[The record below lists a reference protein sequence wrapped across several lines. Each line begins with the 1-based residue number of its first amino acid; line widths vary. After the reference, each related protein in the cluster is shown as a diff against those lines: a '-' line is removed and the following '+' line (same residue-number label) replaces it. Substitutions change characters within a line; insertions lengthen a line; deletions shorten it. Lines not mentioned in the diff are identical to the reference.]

1 MLLHSSFN
9 YLKSHFKKYNYSK
22 PYYRICK
29 VYVKT
34 KSKGN
39 YDNEEEDIQNIKRQI
54 EHGADKSAG
63 KSAIHQ
69 LNRIFYMD
77 YSMSGVDLKD
87 LIIGTFKRL
96 YDLKL
101 EVREKEIYLI
111 VYPTLRQEEDE
122 TYKEEL
128 NTIASIL
135 TEWNL
140 KRYIMDEFK
149 NLNAVGFKENIEIRL
164 PVQYNP

>member
-1 MLLHSSFN
+1 MLLQSPIK
-9 YLKSHFKKYNYSK
+9 YLKSHFKQQLYSK
-22 PYYRICK
+22 PLYKRFKIYA
-29 VYVKT
+29 KT
-34 KSKGN
+34 ISKNNGE
-39 YDNEEEDIQNIKRQI
+39 YEDEDIDSIKRQI
-54 EHGADKSAG
+54 EHGPNKNHG
-63 KSAIHQ
+63 KSTIEQ

-77 YSMSGVDLKD
+77 YQMNGMDLKE
-87 LIIGTFKRL
+87 LITGTFKRL

-101 EVREKEIYLI
+101 EVRDKDIYLI
-111 VYPTLRQEEDE
+111 VYPTLRREDDE

-128 NTIASIL
+128 NTIATIL

-149 NLNAVGFKENIEIRL
+149 NLSAIGFKENIEIML

>member
-1 MLLHSSFN
+1 MLFQSPLK
-9 YLKSHFKKYNYSK
+9 YLKSHFKRQYYSK
-22 PYYRICK
+22 PSHRLYKIYA
-29 VYVKT
+29 KT
-34 KSKGN
+34 ISKN
-39 YDNEEEDIQNIKRQI
+39 NDEYEDEDIQSIKRQI
-54 EHGADKSAG
+54 EQGANKNHE
-63 KSAIHQ
+63 KSAIEQ
-69 LNRIFYMD
+69 LNRMFYMD
-77 YSMSGVDLKD
+77 YTLKGVELKE

-101 EVREKEIYLI
+101 EVRDKDIYLI
-111 VYPTLRQEEDE
+111 VYPTLRREDDE

-140 KRYIMDEFK
+140 KRYILDEFK
-149 NLNAVGFKENIEIRL
+149 NLNSIGFKENIEIML

>member
-1 MLLHSSFN
+1 MLLQSPIK
-9 YLKSHFKKYNYSK
+9 YLKSHFKQQ
-22 PYYRICK
+22 
-29 VYVKT
+29 YVKPLY
-34 KSKGN
+34 KRYKIYAKMMSKDSGEYEN
-39 YDNEEEDIQNIKRQI
+39 EDIDSIKRQI
-54 EHGADKSAG
+54 EHGPNKKNG
-63 KSAIHQ
+63 KSAIEQ

-77 YSMSGVDLKD
+77 YRMNGMELKE

-101 EVREKEIYLI
+101 EVRDKDIYLI
-111 VYPTLRQEEDE
+111 VYPRLRQENDE

-128 NTIASIL
+128 NTIATIL

-140 KRYIMDEFK
+140 KRYIIDEFK
-149 NLNAVGFKENIEIRL
+149 NLNAIAFKENIEIML

>member
-1 MLLHSSFN
+1 MLLQPSFN
-9 YLKSHFKKYNYSK
+9 YLKSHFKKERTVKRSQYS
-22 PYYRICK
+22 YR
-29 VYVKT
+29 VYAKT
-34 KSKGN
+34 LSK
-39 YDNEEEDIQNIKRQI
+39 DNNEYEDEDIQSIKKQI
-54 EHGADKSAG
+54 EHGQTKNPKKTAV
-63 KSAIHQ
+63 Q
-69 LNRIFYMD
+69 NLNRIFYMD
-77 YSMSGVDLKD
+77 YSMNGSDLQE
-87 LIIGTFKRL
+87 LITGTFKRL

-111 VYPTLRQEEDE
+111 IYPTLRREDDE

-149 NLNAVGFKENIEIRL
+149 NLNAIVFKENIEIML

>member
-1 MLLHSSFN
+1 MLLQSPIK
-9 YLKSHFKKYNYSK
+9 YLKSHFKQKYYLKPSYRLYKIYAKTISK
-22 PYYRICK
+22 
-29 VYVKT
+29 
-34 KSKGN
+34 N
-39 YDNEEEDIQNIKRQI
+39 NNEYEDEDIDSIKRQI
-54 EHGADKSAG
+54 ENGPNKNHG
-63 KSAIHQ
+63 KSAIEQ

-77 YSMSGVDLKD
+77 YQMNGMDLKE
-87 LIIGTFKRL
+87 LITGTFKRL

-101 EVREKEIYLI
+101 EVRDKDIYLI
-111 VYPTLRQEEDE
+111 VYPTLRREDDE

-128 NTIASIL
+128 NTIATIL

-149 NLNAVGFKENIEIRL
+149 NLNSIGFKENIEIIL

>member
-1 MLLHSSFN
+1 MLLQLPIK
-9 YLKSHFKKYNYSK
+9 YLKSHFKQHQYLKPLYKRYKIYAKTMSK
-22 PYYRICK
+22 
-29 VYVKT
+29 
-34 KSKGN
+34 
-39 YDNEEEDIQNIKRQI
+39 DNGEYEDEDIDSIKRQI
-54 EHGADKSAG
+54 ENGPNKNHG
-63 KSAIHQ
+63 KSAIEQ

-77 YSMSGVDLKD
+77 YQMNGMDLKE
-87 LIIGTFKRL
+87 LITGTFKRL

-101 EVREKEIYLI
+101 EVRDKDIYLI
-111 VYPTLRQEEDE
+111 VYPTLRREDDE

-128 NTIASIL
+128 NTIATIL

-149 NLNAVGFKENIEIRL
+149 NLSAIGFKENIEIML